1 MRKIALFI
9 IITIMVFLVS
19 CDTNVAS
26 KPDSTPGTTLQLTEY
41 SCFATENGWRVI
53 LGDYPKIDH
62 SESGCSIHH
71 VIVTFTSL
79 IDLRQRFMD
88 GSFDSREKE
97 SLEVYLP
104 YDTENRLMILDLD
117 NIAYPVFPDGITWN
131 DNEEIQLT
139 REIHQPSFSSI
150 FHNDL
155 YEGIVY
161 MFITS
166 SDMEQNIS
174 DVRITRENTENYQEI
189 KVLRNSDELQNNE
202 SAIPILVQGV
212 QYINSYGDE
221 GIQICYE
228 FTENNLRYSVFEELD
243 TDDKTLKYVKIYV
256 NNDNHYF
263 LYYVPAEMFTG
274 KYPTREEIMAFGIKI
289 EAIHQ

>member
-1 MRKIALFI
+1 MRKITLFI
-9 IITIMVFLVS
+9 IITIMLFLVS
-19 CDTNVAS
+19 CDTNVA
-26 KPDSTPGTTLQLTEY
+26 PNPNSTPGTLPQLTEY
-41 SCFATENGWRVI
+41 LCFETGEGWRII
-53 LGDYPKIDH
+53 LGDYPQIDH
-62 SESGCSIHH
+62 SDSIYIHYKN
-71 VIVTFTSL
+71 V
-79 IDLRQRFMD
+79 
-88 GSFDSREKE
+88 SFE
-97 SLEVYLP
+97 SLEDLQQCFLNGMFDSHEKETLEACLP
-104 YDTENRLMILDLD
+104 IDSDGYQIIFDLGEL
-117 NIAYPVFPDGITWN
+117 AYPDIPEGMSWN
-131 DNEEIQLT
+131 DDEEISLT
-139 REIHQPSFSSI
+139 MEIRQPSFRSYIYDTS
-150 FHNDL
+150 HQ
-155 YEGIVY
+155 GIVY

-243 TDDKTLKYVKIYV
+243 ADDKTLKHVRIYV

-263 LYYVPAEMFTG
+263 LYYVPAEMFIG
-274 KYPTREEIMAFGIKI
+274 EYPTREEIMTFGIKI
-289 EAIHQ
+289 EAMNE